1 MWWCTRVGPRPA
13 PESHGVDLDDLSR
26 DLHRRFDSKV
36 AAREQALPAA
46 RRSIRASANAIRAVH
61 RGEFERAGQLLAAS
75 REALDEGV
83 EGAAD
88 HPDVRFAG
96 YLQDAEK
103 EYAEANVTRA
113 LVGGDALPGPQD
125 LGVEDAPYLNGIAE
139 AIGEGRRHI
148 LDLLRGG
155 EVERGQAMLGALEDL
170 YGVLVT
176 IDYPDAITLNLRR
189 STDVARSLI
198 EKTRGDLAIAAMQ
211 QGIERALDEHARR
224 LHDDG

>member
-1 MWWCTRVGPRPA
+1 MALEDLTR
-13 PESHGVDLDDLSR
+13 E
-26 DLHRRFDSKV
+26 LHSRFDAKV
-36 AAREQALPAA
+36 AAREEALPAA

-61 RGEFERAGQLLAAS
+61 RGELDRADVLIGESRDALASGLAAVT
-75 REALDEGV
+75 EQ
-83 EGAAD
+83 
-88 HPDVRFAG
+88 PDVHFAG
-96 YLQDAEK
+96 YLQDAQK

-113 LVGGDALPGPQD
+113 LVTGDSLPTPEA

-148 LDLLRGG
+148 LDLLRAG
-155 EVERGQAMLGALEDL
+155 EVGRGHVMLDALEDL

-176 IDYPDAITLNLRR
+176 MDYPDAITLNLRR

-211 QGIERALDEHARR
+211 QGIERALEEHARR
-224 LHDDG
+224 LQGGA